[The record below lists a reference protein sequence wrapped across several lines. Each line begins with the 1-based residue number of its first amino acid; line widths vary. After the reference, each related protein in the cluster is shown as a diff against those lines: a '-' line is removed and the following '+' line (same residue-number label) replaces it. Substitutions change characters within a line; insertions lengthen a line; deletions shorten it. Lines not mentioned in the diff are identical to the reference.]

1 MSSFF
6 QYGERVDGYDVLV
19 LNEREA
25 RAGAGILFVIGILSR
40 KRDDDE

>member
-6 QYGERVDGYDVLV
+6 QYGEKVAGYDVLV

-25 RAGAGILFVIGILSR
+25 RADSLIVSISIGDILKSISS
-40 KRDDDE
+40 